1 MNSKSK
7 QFHEVGIFSLLISAL
22 RPRQWVKNVLIFAAP
37 VAAGFWQNPDTYL
50 CLMLAF
56 VGFCLISSF
65 GYVVNDWLDRVYD
78 SQHPTKRNRP
88 FASGELRIGSFIFLS
103 CFLLI
108 SYVAVSLQLP
118 IGFVSFSLS
127 YLFITL
133 SYSLWLKSVP
143 VVEMVWLSLGFL
155 LRPLAGASAITIPVS
170 EWFLIVTS
178 FGAIFLIATK
188 RLAEF
193 KRSSTEVVRPV
204 VRLYSES
211 FLTTVITL
219 SIGVAL
225 TAYSFWAFSIYP
237 NSFWPK
243 MSVASV
249 VLGMLRYAWHFE
261 RGDAEA
267 PDVMIWR
274 DPVVIL
280 SGLFSLIS
288 VVLAVQL
295 DG

>member
-1 MNSKSK
+1 VSSERN
-7 QFHEVGIFSLLISAL
+7 QFYKARNFSLLISVM
-22 RPRQWVKNVLIFAAP
+22 RPRQWVKNVLVFAAP
-37 VAAGFWQNPDTYL
+37 VTAGFWQSFSSYVNL
-50 CLMLAF
+50 ILAF
-56 VGFCLISSF
+56 VGFCLVSSF
-65 GYVVNDWLDRVYD
+65 GYIVNDLVDRVYD
-78 SQHPTKRNRP
+78 SQHPTKRKRP
-88 FASGELRIGSFIFLS
+88 FASGELGMGSFIFLS
-103 CFLLI
+103 CFLLLG
-108 SYVAVSLQLP
+108 YVSVCWQLP
-118 IGFVSFSLS
+118 IGFVYISLI

-133 SYSLWLKSVP
+133 SYSFFLKSIP

-155 LRPLAGASAITIPVS
+155 LRPLAGASAINIPVS

-204 VRLYSES
+204 VRLYSET

-225 TAYSFWAFSIYP
+225 TAYSLWAFNINP
-237 NSFWPK
+237 NSFWTK
-243 MSVASV
+243 LSVASV

-280 SGLFSLIS
+280 SGLFSLVL